1 MNLLNVA
8 EVIDLGIEK
17 EKKRRDFYALAA
29 DNFSEKKLKDLFS
42 RLKNWEET
50 HIKKFSEIRNSI
62 DEQETKESY
71 PGELGAYMKAY
82 IDDALYREITPE
94 KFKQRIPSPFSAIE
108 YAIGFEKDAILFFNE
123 LLPYVSSPNKEAIQQ
138 LIDEE
143 KKHIVFLVEQR
154 NKLEA

>member
-1 MNLLNVA
+1 MNLFNVA

-29 DNFSEKKLKDLFS
+29 DNFSEKELKDLFS
-42 RLKNWEET
+42 RLKDWEEA

-71 PGELGAYMKAY
+71 PGELEAYMKVY
-82 IDDALYREITPE
+82 IDDALYREITPD
-94 KFKQRIPSPFSAIE
+94 KFKQKISSPLSAIE

-123 LLPYVSSPNKEAIQQ
+123 ILPFVSSANKEAIQQ

-143 KKHIVFLVEQR
+143 KKHVVFLVELR
-154 NKLEA
+154 KKIEA